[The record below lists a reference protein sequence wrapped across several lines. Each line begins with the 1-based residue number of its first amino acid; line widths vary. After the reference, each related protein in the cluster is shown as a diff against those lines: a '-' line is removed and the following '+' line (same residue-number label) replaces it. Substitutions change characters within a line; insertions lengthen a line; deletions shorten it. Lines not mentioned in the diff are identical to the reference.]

1 MTEATGGLEVADW
14 DGDGE
19 LDILLC
25 SLGNNVS
32 VRQLKRSS
40 PDLLVE
46 PWHCLE
52 CCGEFH
58 DLESSSLILNPES

>member
-1 MTEATGGLEVADW
+1 MFSCTHFSITQNFMTEATGGVEVADW

-46 PWHCLE
+46 P
-52 CCGEFH
+52 
-58 DLESSSLILNPES
+58 

>member
-46 PWHCLE
+46 P
-52 CCGEFH
+52 
-58 DLESSSLILNPES
+58 

>member
-1 MTEATGGLEVADW
+1 MADW

-32 VRQLKRSS
+32 VTQLKQSTS

-52 CCGEFH
+52 CFGDVEVW
-58 DLESSSLILNPES
+58 

>member
-52 CCGEFH
+52 CCGEMLFF
-58 DLESSSLILNPES
+58 LSEF